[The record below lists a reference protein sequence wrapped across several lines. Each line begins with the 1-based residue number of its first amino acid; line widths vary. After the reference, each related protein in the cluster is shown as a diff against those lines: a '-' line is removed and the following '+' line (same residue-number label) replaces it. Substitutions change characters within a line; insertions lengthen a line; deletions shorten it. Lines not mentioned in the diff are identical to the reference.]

1 MPTSAIPAPNEI
13 HIRKAT
19 PDDARQIADFNR
31 EMAFETEGARLGPE
45 TTLAGVRRMIQD
57 RNLGFYLVAES
68 GREIVASLMITTEWS
83 DWRNGVFWW
92 IQSVYVMPRWRRKG
106 IYRRLYEKVKELAEA
121 NRDVCGYRLVC
132 GKGKYRRPVKPTA
145 VSAWWRPIT
154 GCTKN

>member
-1 MPTSAIPAPNEI
+1 MRYSSRYSPQAEKNQGKKFSTFSVGLARIIINMPPNNEI

-106 IYRRLYEKVKELAEA
+106 NLPP
-121 NRDVCGYRLVC
+121 
-132 GKGKYRRPVKPTA
+132 PV
-145 VSAWWRPIT
+145 
-154 GCTKN
+154 